1 MEMFAPVVL
10 FAYKRLDT
18 LKRVIA
24 SLEEAELSE
33 QTDIYIFVDAAK
45 RECDIDKN
53 EAVKA
58 YLEKWKENAAFKN
71 VYLTY
76 ATSNKGLSNSIIQG
90 VGKIMDEWGKAIVVE
105 DDIVV
110 SKDFLSFMN
119 RALEYYEKDEN
130 VWAITGYTE
139 ELDILKNMEYSTF
152 PWYRCDCW
160 GWASWKDRW
169 ESIDWEV
176 KDYRKF
182 IFSPQMRRK
191 MNRGG
196 EDMARMLDAQ
206 MIGAI
211 DSWAIRWGYNASKSD
226 RVIIHPTISRVS
238 NIGFDGEGSNCG
250 IRDGESVIIEPA
262 QECKLL
268 PGNNLSPELHKAYLN
283 KVNRQYSNASR
294 IRKRVKSIWRRF
306 RWLVLNSKKA
316 A

>member
-1 MEMFAPVVL
+1 MYAPIVL

-24 SLEEAELSE
+24 SLEAAELSE
-33 QTDIYIFVDAAK
+33 KTDIYIFVDAAK
-45 RECDIDKN
+45 RETDVEKN
-53 EAVKA
+53 EAVKT
-58 YLEKWKENAAFKN
+58 YLEQWKSNAGFKN
-71 VYLTY
+71 VYLSY
-76 ATSNKGLSNSIIQG
+76 ASVNKGLSNSIIHG
-90 VGKIMDEWGKAIVVE
+90 VGKVMNEWGKAIVVE

-119 RALEYYEKDEN
+119 RALEHYEKDEN

-139 ELDILKNMEYSTF
+139 ELEILRNMEYSTF

-169 ESIDWEV
+169 DTIDWEV

-182 IFSPQMRRK
+182 MFSPRMRGQI
-191 MNRGG
+191 NRGG

-206 MIGAI
+206 MAGAI
-211 DSWAIRWGYNASKSD
+211 DSWAIRWGYAASKAD

-250 IRDGESVIIEPA
+250 IRDGETTIIEFEK
-262 QECKLL
+262 ECKLL
-268 PGNNLSPELHKAYLN
+268 PSDNLSQELHKAYLK

-294 IRKRVKSIWRRF
+294 IRKRMKSFWRRMKI
-306 RWLVLNSKKA
+306 LIG
-316 A
+316 

>member
-1 MEMFAPVVL
+1 MEMCAPIVL

-24 SLEEAELSE
+24 SLEDAELSE
-33 QTDIYIFVDAAK
+33 QSDIYIFVDAAK
-45 RECDIDKN
+45 RDADVDKN

-58 YLEKWKENAAFKN
+58 YLDQWKDNAVFKN
-71 VYLTY
+71 IYLSY
-76 ATSNKGLSNSIIQG
+76 ASVNMGLSSSIIHG
-90 VGKIMDEWGKAIVVE
+90 VGKVMNERGKAIVIE

-119 RALEYYEKDEN
+119 RALEYYEKDEK

-139 ELDILKNMEYSTF
+139 ELDILKEMEYSTV

-169 ESIDWEV
+169 NSIDWEV
-176 KDYRKF
+176 RDYRRF
-182 IFSPQMRRK
+182 VLSPQMRRQ

-206 MIGAI
+206 MSGAI
-211 DSWAIRWGYNASKSD
+211 DSWAIRWGYCASKSNQ
-226 RVIIHPTISRVS
+226 VIIHPTISRVS

-250 IRDGESVIIEPA
+250 IKEGENAIIELDK
-262 QECKLL
+262 ECKLL
-268 PGNNLSPELHKAYLN
+268 PSDNLTSELHKTYLK

-294 IRKRVKSIWRRF
+294 IRKRMKSIWRRVVWMVSNGK
-306 RWLVLNSKKA
+306 RVN
-316 A
+316 

>member
-1 MEMFAPVVL
+1 
-10 FAYKRLDT
+10 
-18 LKRVIA
+18 
-24 SLEEAELSE
+24 
-33 QTDIYIFVDAAK
+33 
-45 RECDIDKN
+45 
-53 EAVKA
+53 
-58 YLEKWKENAAFKN
+58 
-71 VYLTY
+71 
-76 ATSNKGLSNSIIQG
+76 
-90 VGKIMDEWGKAIVVE
+90 
-105 DDIVV
+105 
-110 SKDFLSFMN
+110 
-119 RALEYYEKDEN
+119 
-130 VWAITGYTE
+130 
-139 ELDILKNMEYSTF
+139 
-152 PWYRCDCW
+152 
-160 GWASWKDRW
+160 
-169 ESIDWEV
+169 
-176 KDYRKF
+176 
-182 IFSPQMRRK
+182 
-191 MNRGG
+191 
-196 EDMARMLDAQ
+196 MARMLDAQ